1 MASSR
6 RREASIENAQFDRHI
21 AEEGIFGGQVRHHR
35 IGLRTFQD
43 GAVTTNLRGM
53 HFASGGVADAR
64 AVHLDG
70 EGKTLTQVKEELKRR
85 GIRKKGD
92 RIHEV
97 RMASGGGGIF
107 VLLSPA
113 PLNPESTQNVD
124 FDGQDD

>member
-6 RREASIENAQFDRHI
+6 RREASIENAQYDRHF
-21 AEEGIFGGQVRHHR
+21 AGDDIFGGQVRHHR
-35 IGLRTFQD
+35 VGMRTFQD
-43 GAVTTNLRGM
+43 GGVTTNLRGM

-70 EGKTLTQVKEELKRR
+70 TGQTLTQIKTELTRR

-113 PLNPESTQNVD
+113 PLNPEASQNVD